1 MPKRKRHK
9 GAVNRITREEF
20 EQLVTNPSGNAFWGR
35 NPEQI
40 LFKPGDIV
48 EMRVDA
54 EWQQGIVLNTPMTM
68 DYVWEE
74 VVKYQWSFGG
84 KPLLPNIGLHDIS
97 EDVYKVI
104 DEQGDVINVASLSL
118 RQPYNP
124 VPSQIKKRLE
134 DYYNHLSPKR
144 ENVINKIWYEIHK
157 GKDPVAFHW
166 RDDSTTEYFYDSR
179 TDSIASDN
187 GFGIKITRQTSEITR
202 TYIER
207 LIIELENE
215 IAVYFHKNYPYKV
228 W

>member
-9 GAVNRITREEF
+9 GAVKRITREEF
-20 EQLVTNPSGNAFWGR
+20 EQLVTNPSGNVFWGR
-35 NPEQI
+35 SPEQI
-40 LFKPGDIV
+40 LFNPGDIV
-48 EMRVDA
+48 EMLVNM
-54 EWQQGIVLNTPMTM
+54 EWKYGIVLNTPMTM

-97 EDVYKVI
+97 EYVYKVI
-104 DEQGDVINVASLSL
+104 DLEGNVIEVDPMSIRHPYSHIPNQTKETLEESYRCLAPNREDVIN
-118 RQPYNP
+118 N
-124 VPSQIKKRLE
+124 
-134 DYYNHLSPKR
+134 
-144 ENVINKIWYEIHK
+144 IWHEIHK
-157 GKDPVAFHW
+157 GDSPIVFYW
-166 RDDSTTEYFYDSR
+166 RDDTTTEYFYDSR

-207 LIIELENE
+207 LIIELENG